1 MIPLRDSTPRYSVP
15 FLTVGLILVNVFVF
29 LYQILLDPF
38 SLNHFIFQNGVVP
51 LRVVAFVEG
60 RAPADAALAPLFTS
74 MFLHGGWLHLIGN
87 MWFLWIFGDNM
98 EDNFGHWRY
107 LMFYLLCGLAG
118 GLAHIVLNPFS
129 RVPSVG
135 ASGAI
140 AGVMG
145 GYLLLFPGSRV
156 LTLVPFFFWF
166 TVEIPAYVMLI
177 YWFAIQLLSG
187 VASVGSWQQDV
198 GGVAFWAH
206 VGGFVTGL
214 ALAWFFRRRRRARG
228 YYRYYEW

>member
-1 MIPLRDSTPRYSVP
+1 MIPLRDSAPRYSFP
-15 FLTVGLILVNVFVF
+15 SLTLGLILINVVVF
-29 LYQILLDPF
+29 LYEVLLDPS
-38 SLNHFIFQNGVVP
+38 SLDQFIWQNAVVP
-51 LRVVAFVEG
+51 ARALAFAQGQE
-60 RAPADAALAPLFTS
+60 PAEAALLPLFTS

-98 EDNFGHWRY
+98 EDNLGHFRY
-107 LMFYLLCGLAG
+107 LFFYLLCGLAG
-118 GLAHIVLNPFS
+118 GLTHIFFNPLS

-156 LTLVPFFFWF
+156 LTLVPFFFFF
-166 TVEIPAYVMLI
+166 TIELPAWLMLL
-177 YWFAIQLLSG
+177 YWFVIQFFSG
-187 VASVGSWQQDV
+187 VASVGVSQQSS

-214 ALAWFFRRRRRARG
+214 VLTVFFRRRRRARG
-228 YYRYYEW
+228 YYQW

>member
-1 MIPLRDSTPRYSVP
+1 MIPLSDSAPRGSFP
-15 FLTVGLILVNVFVF
+15 FFTLALIALNTVVF

-38 SLNHFIFQNGVVP
+38 TLNQFVYENGVVP
-51 LRVVAFVEG
+51 LRVVAFTEG
-60 RAPADAALAPLFTS
+60 RAPAEAALAPLFTS

-87 MWFLWIFGDNM
+87 MWFLWIFGDNL

-107 LMFYLLCGLAG
+107 LMFYLFCGLAG
-118 GLAHIVLNPFS
+118 GVVHILFNPLS
-129 RVPSVG
+129 RLPSVG

-166 TVEIPAYVMLI
+166 TVEIPAYAMLL
-177 YWFAIQLLSG
+177 YWFALQFFSG
-187 VASVGSWQQDV
+187 VAGVGSSQQSS

-206 VGGFVTGL
+206 VGGFITGI
-214 ALAWFFRRRRRARG
+214 ALTVFFRRKRRARG
-228 YYRYYEW
+228 YYQW